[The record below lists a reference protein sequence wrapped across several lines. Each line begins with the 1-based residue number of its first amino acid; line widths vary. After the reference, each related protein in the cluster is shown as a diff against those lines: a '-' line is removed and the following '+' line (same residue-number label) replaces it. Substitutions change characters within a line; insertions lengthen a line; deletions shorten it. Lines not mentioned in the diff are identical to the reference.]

1 LPGQPF
7 DPGGGNSGGK
17 LPNWLFGAGVAVAFV
32 LLLVGGV
39 LLRGRNQP
47 TPIGPF
53 PAATITPGAEPQ
65 STLAPSPQNA
75 APAATPAPARTA
87 TIKVHVTGHVNWPGV
102 YDMPPNTRVQ
112 DAIARAGGARPEA
125 DVDALNLAAY
135 VQDGSKITVP
145 AKGETVMNPVQGGGS
160 VPAFSPSTTALG
172 PVNVNTASQ
181 AEIEALPG
189 VGPKLAARIIAARA
203 QTGGFH
209 SVEEI
214 GSVPGIG
221 PKKLEQ
227 MRPYLT
233 VN

>member
-1 LPGQPF
+1 
-7 DPGGGNSGGK
+7 
-17 LPNWLFGAGVAVAFV
+17 
-32 LLLVGGV
+32 
-39 LLRGRNQP
+39 
-47 TPIGPF
+47 
-53 PAATITPGAEPQ
+53 
-65 STLAPSPQNA
+65 
-75 APAATPAPARTA
+75 
-87 TIKVHVTGHVNWPGV
+87 
-102 YDMPPNTRVQ
+102 MPPNTRVQ